1 MNIFRRKLLIY
12 PEIQLPLLKN
22 TMIGFLILVL
32 LQVAGLAFSM
42 IWLTQQTQLS
52 MDIIVDYRIL
62 KPWKTLL
69 YISIITPVFVNLA
82 VAVYFHLFISN
93 RFAGP
98 LYRLE
103 KELDK
108 YIENGSS
115 VNISFRENDNLKNL
129 AQKINLAINKS
140 KD

>member
-12 PEIQLPLLKN
+12 PEIQLPLLRN
-22 TMIGFLILVL
+22 SIIGFLILVV
-32 LQVAGLAFSM
+32 LQVSGLVFSM
-42 IWLTQQTQLS
+42 IWLTHQTQLS
-52 MDIIVDYRIL
+52 MDIVVDYRIL

-69 YISIITPVFVNLA
+69 YISIIAPVFVNLI
-82 VAVYFHLFISN
+82 VAAYLHLFISN

-98 LYRLE
+98 LFRLE

-108 YIENGSS
+108 YIENGNS

-129 AQKINLAINKS
+129 AEKINQAINKS
-140 KD
+140 KG